1 MMTDFKKISDKEI
14 ILERYKR
21 IKGDDEISQFKNYC
35 YRAALRPVFN
45 TFDKINTDEVNIRGY
60 QPHDWEKVEAERDSL
75 GLFFRAITPCQK
87 QQTFV

>member
-1 MMTDFKKISDKEI
+1 MRGF
-14 ILERYKR
+14 
-21 IKGDDEISQFKNYC
+21 G
-35 YRAALRPVFN
+35 VFN